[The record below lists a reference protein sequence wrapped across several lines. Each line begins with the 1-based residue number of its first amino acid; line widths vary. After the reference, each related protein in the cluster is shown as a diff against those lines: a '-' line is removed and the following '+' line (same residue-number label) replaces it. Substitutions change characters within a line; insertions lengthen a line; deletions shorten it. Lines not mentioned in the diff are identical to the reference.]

1 MNTLFDSA
9 VALALAAA
17 ILVVLVFSVLT
28 SVETTLLANL
38 TAASKVFLF
47 SSGFK
52 SASLSS
58 FFGSYANDCLW

>member
-1 MNTLFDSA
+1 VNNLFDSA

-17 ILVVLVFSVLT
+17 TSDTFVFSVAT
-28 SVETTLLANL
+28 YFATTLLANL
-38 TAASKVFLF
+38 TALSKVDLF

-58 FFGSYANDCLW
+58 FFGS